1 MLHRNGTGSGS
12 PQLVPRQNEPE
23 TAVDLTNLHAIT
35 ARLEASKAAGWL
47 SEYLV
52 AWHGRGG
59 QLLPS
64 VTVWRA
70 AGVSEKA
77 VESYVSRLLVGLVA
91 AGNIFVT
98 RS

>member
-1 MLHRNGTGSGS
+1 MLQRNGTGGR
-12 PQLVPRQNEPE
+12 PGQLVRRQEQE
-23 TAVDLTNLHAIT
+23 AAVDLTTLHAIT

-47 SEYLV
+47 SDYLV

-59 QLLPS
+59 QLLPA

-70 AGVSEKA
+70 AGLSEKA

-98 RS
+98 RT